1 MTERATNRVAYVL
14 DDDQRQQFE
23 QDGYVV
29 LSDFVHAGL
38 LDDLRTRID
47 EMVADYA
54 DGGLPDGAATVFSTT
69 EQTHAQD
76 NWFLTSADVIRPFF
90 EDGAFDADGHQVVP
104 MDRAL
109 NKLGH
114 AMHDLDPVFDRFSRT
129 PAMAGLVTDLGF
141 VDPLLLQS
149 MVIFKPPHIGG
160 EVVCHCDHSF
170 LWTEPCTVVG
180 FWFALDDATVDNG
193 CMWAIPGGQTGGAR
207 TRFRREGAGT
217 TTDVLDPTP
226 YEMDDL
232 VPLEVAAGTCIAFHG
247 CLPHWSGPNTS
258 DRPRLAYTLH
268 VIDGTAHYRADNW
281 LQRGADLPLRGFA

>member
-1 MTERATNRVAYVL
+1 MPPVLAHEQRAAWDR
-14 DDDQRQQFE
+14 
-23 QDGYVV
+23 DGYVV
-29 LSDFVHAGL
+29 LPEFVTPGL
-38 LDDLRTRID
+38 LGDLRDRID
-47 EMVADYA
+47 AIVAGYA

-76 NWFLTSADVIRPFF
+76 DWFLTSADVVRPFF
-90 EDGAFDADGHQVVP
+90 EDGAFDATGGLTVP

-129 PAMAGLVTDLGF
+129 PALASLADDLGF

-149 MVIFKPPHIGG
+149 MVIFKPPQIGG
-160 EVVCHCDHSF
+160 EVVCHCDHTF
-170 LWTEPCTVVG
+170 LWTEPRSVVG

-193 CMWAIPGGQTGGAR
+193 CMWAIPGGHLGGAR
-207 TRFRREGAGT
+207 TRFRREGTGT

-226 YEMDDL
+226 YDMDAL

-247 CLPHWSGPNTS
+247 CLPHWSAPNTS
-258 DRPRLAYTLH
+258 DRSRLAYTLH
-268 VIDGTAHYRADNW
+268 VIDGTADYLADNW
-281 LQRGADLPLRGFA
+281 LQRGPDLPLRGF